1 MNTIV
6 GLTFLKSGG
15 SPRVCVL
22 LASDAFASR
31 ADFFS
36 S

>member
-6 GLTFLKSGG
+6 GVIFLKPGE

-22 LASDAFASR
+22 LASDAFALR